1 MSNMVL
7 VHKLKALLNLSFRLI
22 IVSGELATDLK
33 CLLEKI
39 NDFAERIKTRLIISM
54 QKGHYEN
61 DGVIVIGRL
70 KCAMYWDAVVT
81 RIGDQWF
88 VRKHYSNIYLMRMH
102 GLRYL
107 FQRDVRAVLYTNC
120 IYDLSVLEVRG

>member
-1 MSNMVL
+1 
-7 VHKLKALLNLSFRLI
+7 
-22 IVSGELATDLK
+22 
-33 CLLEKI
+33 
-39 NDFAERIKTRLIISM
+39 
-54 QKGHYEN
+54 
-61 DGVIVIGRL
+61 L